1 MKRFIYLIGTTDDFS
16 SPEDLK
22 QEYFDDPHG
31 EKPDRRNMSVYP
43 VVLSEACA
51 VEGYRSIAEIAE
63 MIARGEAFSSDWC
76 MDDTVSVLLEA

>member
-1 MKRFIYLIGTTDDFS
+1 MKRFIYLIGTMDDFS

-22 QEYFDDPHG
+22 QEYFDDPVG
-31 EKPDRRNMSVYP
+31 MEPDRRNMSVYP
-43 VVLSEACA
+43 VVLSETCA

-76 MDDTVSVLLEA
+76 MDDTFSILLEA

>member
-1 MKRFIYLIGTTDDFS
+1 MRKFIYLIGTMDDFS

-22 QEYFDDPHG
+22 QEYFDDPRG
-31 EKPDRRNMSVYP
+31 EKSDRRNMSVYP
-43 VVLSEACA
+43 VVLSEACI

-76 MDDTVSVLLEA
+76 MDDTFSVLLEA